1 MPATDEPEL
10 VVIGCNHHH
19 TPLAIRE
26 QIALSQEGVEA
37 LRSRLN
43 EDSHFSEFLILN
55 TCNRVEVYAITSS
68 QESVKR
74 IYAHISEVNQFPE
87 ASFREHAYEYYQA
100 EAIDHLFRVSA
111 GLNSQIVGETEILGQ
126 VKAAY
131 AEATDAESIG
141 PLLHRIFQ
149 KAFQAAKWARTH
161 TGIGTGQ
168 VSLGNVAVELA
179 TRIFGR
185 LTVARTLVVGSG
197 DVGKDVAKAFRSRG
211 VACVS
216 IASRTADRAEGLA
229 RAVDGL
235 IIPFK
240 NWKAHL
246 PYIDICIFATSAPG
260 LILNNEEMHQAMKQR
275 PSRPVFL
282 IDLAVPRDVDPA
294 INDLSSV
301 FLYNYDDLAGIA
313 NENLR
318 NRATEMA
325 SCKEALRDRSQ
336 HLWKQM
342 TMRINR

>member
-1 MPATDEPEL
+1 MPAADGPHL

-26 QIALSQEGVEA
+26 QIALSPEGVEA
-37 LRSRLN
+37 LRKRLI
-43 EDSHFSEFLILN
+43 EDGYFDESVILN
-55 TCNRVEVYAITSS
+55 TCNRVEVYAISRSPEAT
-68 QESVKR
+68 QR
-74 IYAHISEVNQFPE
+74 IYRHLSEVNRFPE
-87 ASFREHAYEYYQA
+87 ESFRTHAYEYEQEQA
-100 EAIDHLFRVSA
+100 IEHLFQVSA

-126 VKAAY
+126 VKASY
-131 AEATDAESIG
+131 ADAIHSESIG
-141 PLLHRIFQ
+141 PLLHRVFQ
-149 KAFQAAKWARTH
+149 KAFQASKWARTH

-197 DVGKDVAKAFRSRG
+197 EVGRDVAKAFRSRG

-216 IASRTADRAEGLA
+216 IASRTADRAEELA

-240 NWKAHL
+240 NWKFHL
-246 PYIDICIFATSAPG
+246 PYVDICIFATSAQEA
-260 LILNNEEMHQAMKQR
+260 ILDADEMRAAMKQR

-282 IDLAVPRDVDPA
+282 IDLAVPRDVEPA
-294 INDLSSV
+294 VNDLSSV

-318 NRATEMA
+318 NRATEMTN
-325 SCKEALRDRSQ
+325 CKDALKSRSQ
-336 HLWKQM
+336 HLWQQM
-342 TMRINR
+342 THRYG

>member
-1 MPATDEPEL
+1 MPAADGPQL

-26 QIALSQEGVEA
+26 QIALSPEGVEA
-37 LRSRLN
+37 LRKRLI
-43 EDSHFSEFLILN
+43 EDGSFEESLILN
-55 TCNRVEVYAITSS
+55 TCNRVEVYAIS
-68 QESVKR
+68 QSPQAAR
-74 IYAHISEVNQFPE
+74 HIYKHLSEVNQFPE
-87 ASFREHAYEYYQA
+87 SSFREHAYEYFQEQA
-100 EAIDHLFRVSA
+100 IEHLFQVAA

-131 AEATDAESIG
+131 AEAIDTESIG
-141 PLLHRIFQ
+141 PLLHRVFQ
-149 KAFQAAKWARTH
+149 KAFQASKWVRTH
-161 TGIGTGQ
+161 TGIGVGQ

-185 LTVARTLVVGSG
+185 LTVARTLVIGSG
-197 DVGKDVAKAFRSRG
+197 EVGRDVAKAFRSRG

-240 NWKAHL
+240 NWKSHL
-246 PYIDICIFATSAPG
+246 PYVDICIFATSAPG
-260 LILNNEEMHQAMKQR
+260 AILNPEEMRAAMKQR

-282 IDLAVPRDVDPA
+282 IDLAVPRDVEPTV
-294 INDLSSV
+294 NDLSSV

-325 SCKEALRDRSQ
+325 NCKNALQSRSH
-336 HLWKQM
+336 HLWAQM
-342 TMRINR
+342 AERYS